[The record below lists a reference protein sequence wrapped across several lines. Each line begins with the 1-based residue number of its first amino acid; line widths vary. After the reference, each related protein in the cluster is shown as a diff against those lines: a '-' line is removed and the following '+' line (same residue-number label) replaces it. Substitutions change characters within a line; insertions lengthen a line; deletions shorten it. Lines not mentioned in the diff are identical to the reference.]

1 MIKTFLEMLE
11 LYKED
16 LATLTRQ
23 EFEELGDL
31 SDRTRL
37 INEKIKISNMFSRY
51 IIERCKPSEV
61 NPLRRLV
68 EEYEYKVGLYK
79 DGLAEEDDFSDL
91 KDMTAFI
98 DILFGMDTPYYDS
111 VYEIVNSEDLEKLI
125 DCVANK
131 DYNYETI
138 LSYIGRRKNNG
149 RGKW

>member
-1 MIKTFLEMLE
+1 MINTFLETLE
-11 LYKED
+11 SYRDD
-16 LATLTRQ
+16 LSTLTRI

-31 SDRTRL
+31 NDRTRL

-68 EEYEYKVGLYK
+68 EEYEYRVGVYK
-79 DGLAEEDDFSDL
+79 DEMSEEKDFSDL
-91 KDMTAFI
+91 KNMTAFI

-111 VYEIVNSEDLEKLI
+111 AYEIINGENLDKII
-125 DCVANK
+125 DCVANM
-131 DYNYETI
+131 DYDYETI
-138 LSYIGRRKNNG
+138 QSYIIKGKG